1 MYGYRF
7 VSWLLRTL
15 PPGPTGAVLGVG
27 SQASYL
33 VWPKKRAWSNRNFAH
48 VLGLPPDDPRV
59 RRLALRAYREYGRYL
74 VELTTPHFSGPE
86 ACHAVG
92 RFAVG

>member
-1 MYGYRF
+1 M
-7 VSWLLRTL
+7 
-15 PPGPTGAVLGVG
+15 LGLG

-33 VWPKKRAWSNRNFAH
+33 LWPKKRAWSNRNFGH

-74 VELTTPHFSGPE
+74 VELMRVPFMPE
-86 ACHAVG
+86 DEVIGLDGAARCRSQIQ
-92 RFAVG
+92 RFRR